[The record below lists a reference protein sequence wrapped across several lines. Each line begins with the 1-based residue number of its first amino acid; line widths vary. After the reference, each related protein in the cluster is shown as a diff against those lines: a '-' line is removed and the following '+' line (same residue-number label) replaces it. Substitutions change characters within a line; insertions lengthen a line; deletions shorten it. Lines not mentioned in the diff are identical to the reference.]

1 MATSAPVVP
10 PRPGAGH
17 WLRHEGTLRVVVV
30 VVLVALVEVLCR
42 SGIIQASTMIPPS
55 AMARHAGELLQN
67 GKFSHDIASSL
78 LNIFVATILAT
89 LLGFV
94 LGLLV
99 HAMPPVRAALEPLL
113 ASYYAVPTFIFYPVF
128 IVVLGVGAA
137 PIIAIAVLL
146 AVVTMIT
153 ATMNGLDRIP
163 RALHKTARVLR
174 LTPWQAAMRVK
185 LPAALPYLFTGLK
198 LVVAYSFIGVI
209 ASEFILSGSGIG
221 YAIGYAYNNFEN
233 DDMYALMLVV
243 LATVTV
249 VNMVLNAL
257 DRRLQSRLRR

>member
-1 MATSAPVVP
+1 MAASAPAT
-10 PRPGAGH
+10 PRRRGWGY
-17 WLRHEGTLRVVVV
+17 WLRHEGVLRVVVV
-30 VVLVALVEVLCR
+30 VVLVALVELLCR
-42 SGIIQASTMIPPS
+42 TGIIQASTLIPPS
-55 AMARHAGELLQN
+55 AMARHAAELLQT
-67 GKFSHDIASSL
+67 GKFDRDIASSL
-78 LNIFVATILAT
+78 LNILAATVLAT
-89 LLGFV
+89 LLGFA

-99 HAMPPVRAALEPLL
+99 HALPPVRAALEPLL

-146 AVVTMIT
+146 AIVTMIT
-153 ATMNGLDRIP
+153 ATLNGLDRIP

-174 LTPWQAAMRVK
+174 LSPWQSAMRVK
-185 LPAALPYLFTGLK
+185 LPAALPYLFTGVK
-198 LVVAYSFIGVI
+198 LVVAYAFIGVI

-233 DDMYALMLVV
+233 DDMYALMFVV
-243 LATVTV
+243 LTTVTV
-249 VNMVLNAL
+249 VNMALNAL